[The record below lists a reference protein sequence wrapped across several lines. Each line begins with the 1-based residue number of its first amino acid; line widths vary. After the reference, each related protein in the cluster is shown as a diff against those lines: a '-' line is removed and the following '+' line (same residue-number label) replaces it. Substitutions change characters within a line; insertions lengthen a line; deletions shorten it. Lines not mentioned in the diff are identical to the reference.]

1 MIVVVLGS
9 GDSMLV
15 ISRAS
20 LASSI
25 VILLIQSSFVF
36 LSVILREVDE
46 EVKPLRG
53 DRSVIKKDL
62 SFIDRMSPF
71 SM

>member
-1 MIVVVLGS
+1 MIVIVLGS
-9 GDSMLV
+9 GDSVLV
-15 ISRAS
+15 ISRVS

-25 VILLIQSSFVF
+25 VILLIQSCFVV
-36 LSVILREVDE
+36 LSIILREVDE

-71 SM
+71 SI

>member
-1 MIVVVLGS
+1 MVVVVGS
-9 GDSMLV
+9 EDSILV

-36 LSVILREVDE
+36 LSVIFREVDE

-53 DRSVIKKDL
+53 DRSMMKKDL
-62 SFIDRMSPF
+62 SLMDRMSPF
-71 SM
+71 SI

>member
-71 SM
+71 SI

>member
-36 LSVILREVDE
+36 LSVILRQVDE

-71 SM
+71 SI

>member
-36 LSVILREVDE
+36 LSVTLREVDE

-71 SM
+71 SI